1 MQNIDG
7 IRYAQHYFEN
17 VCLEFVHKTYHGVVE
32 V

>member
-7 IRYAQHYFEN
+7 IRYAQHYFYN
-17 VCLEFVHKTYHGVVE
+17 VGLEFVHKTHYGVVE